1 MKFLK
6 PIWFAFSPIYLVAF
20 LKNNRKPSTIS
31 VFFLYEDGWF
41 GSVPIPSLV
50 VGLFGF
56 LVWAVFQ
63 LLLGWGK

>member
-1 MKFLK
+1 MNFLK

-20 LKNNRKPSTIS
+20 LKNNRKPSAIS